1 MKVIIAGAGEVGTH
15 LAKMLCGEH
24 HDITLIDDKAS
35 RLNAVAANLDILT
48 VCGSP
53 TSINVLNEAN
63 VSRANLFIGV
73 TPDESR
79 NMTCC
84 MLAKKL
90 GAKKTVA
97 RVDELEYTQEENRE
111 FFRTLGV
118 DSVIYPEQLA
128 AQEINHL
135 IRRPW
140 VRHWWEV
147 QGGQLMLFG
156 VKVRRG
162 VSILNRPLSE
172 ISGPDDP
179 FHITAIKRGGET
191 IIPHGGDCL
200 EEDDL
205 AFVMTTPRNIRYV
218 REVLGKADTPEP
230 HTVFY
235 MGGAPTVVQ
244 SINTLPSK
252 IHVKLFERNPEKL
265 IELSSA
271 ITNDNVLML
280 NGDGRDIDLLR
291 DENIDHAQVF
301 VAATPNSETNILAC
315 LAARRLGVPKT
326 IAMVENTEY
335 IDMAEQ
341 LDIGSVLNKKTFA
354 AGHIYRLLLRADVE
368 SLKFLTVAQSDVIEY
383 KVKKDSR
390 ITAKPIKDL
399 HLPHNVNIG
408 GYVRDNVGYLANGNT
423 IFQAGDVV
431 LAFTKKGECK
441 KLEKFFK

>member
-1 MKVIIAGAGEVGTH
+1 MKVVIAGAGEVGTH
-15 LAKMLCGEH
+15 LAKMLVGEH
-24 HDITLIDDKAS
+24 HDITLIDEKQS
-35 RLNAVAANLDILT
+35 RLNAVSSNLDILT
-48 VCGSP
+48 IFGSP
-53 TSINVLNEAN
+53 TSISTLQEAG
-63 VSRANLFIGV
+63 VGRAGLFIGV

-97 RVDELEYTQEENRE
+97 RVDELEYTQPDNLS
-111 FFRTLGV
+111 FFQTLGV

-140 VRHWWEV
+140 VRQWWEV

-162 VSILNRPLSE
+162 VSILNRPLAE
-172 ISGPDDP
+172 FSGPDDP
-179 FHITAIKRGGET
+179 YHITAIKRRGET
-191 IIPHGGDCL
+191 LIPHGSDCI

-205 AFVMTTPRNIRYV
+205 VFVMTTPDHIGLV
-218 REVLGKADTPEP
+218 REILGKADTPEA

-235 MGGAPTVVQ
+235 MGGADTVVQ
-244 SINTLPSK
+244 SINTLDPK
-252 IHVKLFERNPEKL
+252 IHVKLFERDPERHL
-265 IELSSA
+265 DLSSA
-271 ITNDNVLML
+271 IHRSDILML

-291 DENIDHAQVF
+291 DENIEHAQVF
-301 VAATPNSETNILAC
+301 VAATLSSESNILAC
-315 LAARRLGVPKT
+315 MAAKRLGVPKT

-335 IDMAEQ
+335 IAMAEQ
-341 LDIGSVLNKKTFA
+341 LDIGSVLNKKAFA

-368 SLKFLTVAQSDVIEY
+368 SIKYLSIAQADVIEY

-390 ITAKPIKDL
+390 ITQKPIKDL
-399 HLPHNVNIG
+399 HLPSSVNIG
-408 GYVRDNVGYLANGNT
+408 GYVRNNRGYLANGNT
-423 IFQAGDVV
+423 TFEAGDIVV
-431 LAFTKKGECK
+431 AFSFKGECK